1 MVWPFSKRQ
10 PKPEII
16 QAKFDLAQ
24 TTVENQKHWAN
35 ADGLSAR
42 AAVSPGVRRV
52 VRLRSR
58 YEAENNSWY
67 RGILRTAVNHIVGKG
82 PRLQVLTG
90 NRDVDNRI
98 EALWRQ
104 WSKQIGLSR
113 KLRTAVDAYWR
124 DGECFAMQVR
134 RQSLAPI
141 PLDISVY
148 EADQIASPW
157 TTPTTDRLIDDGIRV
172 DEHTNELSVYV
183 LDNHPGDN
191 FGSSLVDAGQWYPAR
206 EVLHLYREE
215 RPRQTRGIPRATSA
229 LQTLP
234 IMRRQELATLFSAE
248 TAANFALFL
257 KSNSP
262 ELVPQNSPADFA
274 EIEITRNM
282 LTTLPSGWDIG
293 QVEPKQPGPL
303 YEMFQRQAL
312 TSFSRC
318 TNMPY
323 ALAAGTSRDSNFSSL
338 RGDMKNVWEPEVKV
352 EQDEIECRF
361 IEPILSWFLEALVFV
376 PGALDGAPPISEIKR
391 MWHWP
396 PLPELDALNAA
407 KAAQIRL
414 ETGQSTPT
422 KEYALK
428 GEDWES
434 ESSRAAED
442 YGVSPEEYRRM
453 VLSKLLGAGSQMP
466 ADHEDDIEETEGD
479 ENMQDEPQLQANDAS
494 QLTHFGAVSV
504 ELEAAEG
511 DKARRF
517 SILAYSGGTLPVE
530 GFPVPV
536 VVDLQG
542 LEASGSIPILIDHT
556 KSVEATLG
564 QTDSIE
570 NNGSQL
576 TLGGFVTASSQLTK
590 QVLAQSDAGHKWQA
604 SIGAHVTERE
614 IVEAGQTVIVNGQ
627 TFQGPVIVARKSS
640 LRETSVLPMGADS
653 KTSVNL
659 AASANLK
666 GMAEMTFDEWLGSM
680 NLEAS
685 AMSAENL
692 AAMQL
697 AFEAKTAPVQETQT
711 VQAAAGVDVA
721 AQAQIDLQAALA
733 EGRKLQAAQLRK
745 TADIQ
750 AKASGHPMIAAKAI
764 EEDWSL
770 EKVELEVL
778 KASAMLKR
786 PTSFSAAE
794 DDRDNEPNV
803 LEAALCVH
811 RKISDVEKQFDDK
824 TLQAAHRRFRGGLGL
839 KQMIITAAAHNGM
852 PTYAGMQIADSN
864 MAEVLSYAKGQN
876 IQASF
881 STLSLPG
888 ILSNVAN
895 KEALQGYMEEDN
907 VWRQIAAV
915 KSVSDFKQ
923 VTSYRMLSSMEY
935 EKLGP
940 DGQIKHGT
948 VGEESYTRKADTYA
962 KMFAITRTDIINDDL
977 GMFDDIRNVL
987 GRGGAQKLNNVFWA
1001 TFMDNSTFYTTART
1015 NYFAGATT
1023 NLGADGVGL
1032 TKGVEVYRKRTS
1044 PTADGAKR
1052 LGGRPTKL
1060 LVPPE
1065 LEAIAD
1071 QLYSA
1076 RNSGAVKASD
1086 VNTHAGKYE
1095 PIVANQLSD
1104 SGFTGHSATAW
1115 YLLGDGEMSAPVAVS
1130 FLNGQE
1136 TPTVEAADTDF
1147 NTLGIQFRGYHDFGC
1162 DLAEYL
1168 GSVKSK
1174 GAA

>member
-1 MVWPFSKRQ
+1 MVWPFTKKQ
-10 PKPEII
+10 EMPEVV

-24 TTVENQKHWAN
+24 TTSENKKHWAN

-42 AAVSPGVRRV
+42 AAVSPAVRRV

-82 PRLQVLTG
+82 PRLQVFTG

-191 FGSSLVDAGQWYPAR
+191 FGSSLVDTGQWYPAS
-206 EVLHLYREE
+206 EVLHLFREE

-234 IMRRQELATLFSAE
+234 IMRRQELATLYSAE

-262 ELVPQNSPADFA
+262 SLSPTASPADFA

-453 VLSKLLGAGSQMP
+453 VLGKLLGGASSTTTEP
-466 ADHEDDIEETEGD
+466 LEDIDENEGD
-479 ENMQDEPQLQANDAS
+479 ENMKNEPQLQANDGT

-504 ELEAAEG
+504 DLEAAEG
-511 DKARRF
+511 GKSRRF

-542 LEASGSIPILIDHT
+542 LEATENIPILIDHT

-564 QTDSIE
+564 QTDSVE
-570 NNGSQL
+570 NDGSQLKLAGYVTAGSQL
-576 TLGGFVTASSQLTK
+576 TQ

-614 IVEAGQTVIVNGQ
+614 TVEAGQSVTVNGQ

-666 GMAEMTFDEWLGSM
+666 GMADMTFDEWLGSM

-697 AFEAKTAPVQETQT
+697 AFEAKTAPQT
-711 VQAAAGVDVA
+711 TPVEASATVDVA
-721 AQAQIDLQAALA
+721 AQAQLDVQAALV

-750 AKASGHPMIAAKAI
+750 AKAASHPMIAAKAI
-764 EEDWSL
+764 EENWSI
-770 EKVELEVL
+770 EKVELEVI
-778 KASAMLKR
+778 KASAMQTR
-786 PTSFSAAE
+786 PSSFRSSQ
-794 DDRDNEPNV
+794 DDPENQPLV
-803 LEAALCVH
+803 MEAALCMT
-811 RKISDVEKQFDDK
+811 RGIKDVEKQYDDK
-824 TLQAAHRRFRGGLGL
+824 ILQAAHSRFRNGVGL
-839 KQMIITAAAHNGM
+839 QEFFIQAAAEGGAMVSPGRKITQGNC
-852 PTYAGMQIADSN
+852 TEILKAA
-864 MAEVLSYAKGQN
+864 
-876 IQASF
+876 F

-895 KEALQGYMEEDN
+895 KELLEGYMEEEQS
-907 VWRQIAAV
+907 WREIARV
-915 KSVSDFKQ
+915 RSVSDFKT
-923 VTSYRMLSSMEY
+923 VTSYRMLDDVEY
-935 EKLGP
+935 EELGST
-940 DGQIKHGT
+940 GQIQHGKL
-948 VGEESYTRKADTYA
+948 GEESYTRQAKTYA
-962 KMFAITRTDIINDDL
+962 KMFSLTRADIINDD
-977 GMFDDIRNVL
+977 MSAFDDLRDRV
-987 GRGGAQKLNNVFWA
+987 GRGAAKKLNRVFW
-1001 TFMDNSTFYTTART
+1001 TKWLDNASFFTAGRGNYITGSTTT
-1015 NYFAGATT
+1015 
-1023 NLGADGVGL
+1023 LLADGVGL
-1032 TKGVEVYRKRTS
+1032 GLALDAFDALRT
-1044 PTADGAKR
+1044 PTADGAKVP
-1052 LGGRPTKL
+1052 GGLVGGSPSILLTPGGGISRVAEQFYVNSNIGGGTTTANANIHSGRYRPVKSVFL
-1060 LVPPE
+1060 NDSS
-1065 LEAIAD
+1065 IA
-1071 QLYSA
+1071 
-1076 RNSGAVKASD
+1076 NS
-1086 VNTHAGKYE
+1086 
-1095 PIVANQLSD
+1095 
-1104 SGFTGHSATAW
+1104 SATAW
-1115 YLLGDGEMSAPVAVS
+1115 YLLRNPSASAAVVVS

-1136 TPTVEAADTDF
+1136 SPTVEASDVEF
-1147 NTLGIQFRGYHDFGC
+1147 NQLGVQIRGYHDFGC
-1162 DLAEYL
+1162 DQAEYL
-1168 GSVKSK
+1168 AGVKSK
-1174 GAA
+1174 GAS